1 MQLQGDER
9 TEVVNRLR
17 RVEGQI
23 AGIVRMLEEDR
34 ECAEVV
40 TQLSAASRALHR
52 AGFKVISSGLQQCWQ
67 AEDSEETAASRQQ
80 LEKLFLTLA

>member
-9 TEVVNRLR
+9 TEVINRLR

-23 AGIVRMLEEDR
+23 GGIVRMLEEDR
-34 ECAEVV
+34 DCAEVV
-40 TQLSAASRALHR
+40 TQLSAASRALSR
-52 AGFKVISSGLQQCWQ
+52 AGFRVISSGLQQCMQ
-67 AEDSEETAASRQQ
+67 AENEEESAASRQQ

>member
-9 TEVVNRLR
+9 AEVINRLR

-23 AGIVRMLEEDR
+23 AGIVRMLEDDR

-52 AGFKVISSGLQQCWQ
+52 AGFKVISSGLQQCFE
-67 AEDSEETAASRQQ
+67 AEDSEESAAARLQ
-80 LEKLFLTLA
+80 LEKLFLTFA